1 MISLLFE
8 DHLKFSFFAYH
19 IQNAE
24 PAAVTP
30 WNIGFTPMF
39 DKKAATAAMMPHGM
53 SVISQT
59 RLMKQ
64 IQLKFLETY
73 GGQDSDI
80 TRGFAFGNGPLDS
93 GWKVTQ

>member
-64 IQLKFLETY
+64 VSRNIW

-80 TRGFAFGNGPLDS
+80 ARGFAFGNGPLDS

>member
-73 GGQDSDI
+73 EENKIVILLQC
-80 TRGFAFGNGPLDS
+80 
-93 GWKVTQ
+93 